1 MNANPV
7 LLQKKYVDIIE
18 CFAQKAG
25 ISLEQALDFFYTS
38 DLYQLISHGVSD
50 MHCMSR
56 EYLAEELMYEKD
68 SKVQKKDHFADS
80 EQWVPE
86 CKGKKYLTGGR

>member
-1 MNANPV
+1 
-7 LLQKKYVDIIE
+7 
-18 CFAQKAG
+18 
-25 ISLEQALDFFYTS
+25 
-38 DLYQLISHGVSD
+38 

-86 CKGKKYLTGGR
+86 CKGKKYDDKIKQTFDNVKNTFSKVRILSLDVN

>member
-1 MNANPV
+1 
-7 LLQKKYVDIIE
+7 
-18 CFAQKAG
+18 
-25 ISLEQALDFFYTS
+25 
-38 DLYQLISHGVSD
+38 

-56 EYLAEELMYEKD
+56 EYLAEEVMYEKD

-86 CKGKKYLTGGR
+86 CKGKKYVTGGR